1 MPNHLDALTDYQL
14 SCSNA
19 DSLKL
24 NHIKY
29 TIPELERMVTH
40 SGVSLKS
47 IVRTQDLTED
57 FCKNYVLSGDYIVL
71 DSDTNI
77 DMNYVLKYQT
87 FETFKNKITKHL

>member
-1 MPNHLDALTDYQL
+1 MPNHLDALSDYQL

-19 DSLKL
+19 GSLKL

-40 SGVSLKS
+40 SGVSLKA
-47 IVRTQDLTED
+47 IVRTQDLTEE
-57 FCKNYVLSGDYIVL
+57 FCKKYVLSGDYIVL

-77 DMNYVLKYQT
+77 DMDYVLKYQT
-87 FETFKNKITKHL
+87 FESFENKTN

>member
-1 MPNHLDALTDYQL
+1 MPNHLDALSDYQL

-40 SGVSLKS
+40 SGVSLKA
-47 IVRTQDLTED
+47 IVRTQDLTEE
-57 FCKNYVLSGDYIVL
+57 FCRVFLLSGDYTIL
-71 DSDTNI
+71 DSDANLDTSYI
-77 DMNYVLKYQT
+77 QLYQN
-87 FETFKNKITKHL
+87 F